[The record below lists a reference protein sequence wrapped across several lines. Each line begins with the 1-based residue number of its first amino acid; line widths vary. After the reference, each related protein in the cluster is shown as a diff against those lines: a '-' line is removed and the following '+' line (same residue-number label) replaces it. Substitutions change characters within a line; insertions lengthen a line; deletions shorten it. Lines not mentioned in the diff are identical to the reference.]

1 MAGFLLKRVSS
12 SFYKILLKKQNRLLK
27 TKDFNLVFQKGRFVS
42 NHFFL
47 LKYAINSLYLNRFGF
62 VVSSKVS
69 NKAVVRNKI
78 KRRLREIIRKEI
90 NSIPSSYD
98 IVIVAK
104 KTAVGLDFKDFKKAV
119 IGLTGKI

>member
-1 MAGFLLKRVSS
+1 M
-12 SFYKILLKKQNRLLK
+12 
-27 TKDFNLVFQKGRFVS
+27 
-42 NHFFL
+42 
-47 LKYAINSLYLNRFGF
+47 KYAINSLYLNRFGF

-90 NSIPSSYD
+90 NSISSSYD